1 MLAGAELAEMTSP
14 GESPPEDR
22 ETARAGKRNRLTA
35 TLSGLVLTVLLALL
49 GLALFGGLLAGLV
62 FMAVALPLTTAAILA
77 VLAAGGFAAWRAKRR
92 R

>member
-1 MLAGAELAEMTSP
+1 MTAP
-14 GESPPEDR
+14 GETPPEDR
-22 ETARAGKRNRLTA
+22 EAGRPGRRKRLTA
-35 TLSGLVLTVLLALL
+35 TLSGLVLTAVLALL
-49 GLALFGGLLAGLV
+49 GLALAAGLLAGLV